1 LSDRIA
7 TVHEDDFFDERA
19 RVSGPAAVKLRTA
32 LLNSLRAGPLSG
44 EDDLTCAIV
53 QTRLVP

>member
-1 LSDRIA
+1 M
-7 TVHEDDFFDERA
+7 HEDDFFDERA